1 MANDVPPH
9 EAVEKYADGD
19 IEVRHGRVDHWLVLV
34 YAVLFVWAIYYGFEF
49 WGGLGPGLDY

>member
-1 MANDVPPH
+1 MANDVSPH

-19 IEVRHGRVDHWLVLV
+19 IEVRHGRVDHWLIPV
-34 YAVLFVWAIYYGFEF
+34 YVVLFVWAIYYGFKF